1 MGFIRVTYSLWLG
14 QFSPKSGYV
23 SSPKL
28 LLGFWK
34 IPGQLVVFSLHWIL
48 NPEEVGL
55 ARAKECFCSRTDELA
70 SASEGKQAKGKVA
83 FFHGLLCGLSP
94 GGVAQI

>member
-1 MGFIRVTYSLWLG
+1 MGFIRVAYSLWFG
-14 QFSPKSGYV
+14 QFSSKSGYV

-28 LLGFWK
+28 GLEFWK

-55 ARAKECFCSRTDELA
+55 GPAKGCFCSRADERA
-70 SASEGKQAKGKVA
+70 STSEGKQAKGRVA
-83 FFHGLLCGLSP
+83 FFRVLLCGLSP